1 MNAPHVYFHPGPEAP
16 DLPLVDGLQ
25 SPETMAA
32 AGELA
37 DARVFLTN
45 ADGRITA
52 HAALWW
58 SGTPVLEGERIG
70 TIGGFAASDEESAK
84 ILLDHAADRL
94 RVAGRRIAVGP
105 MNGNTWRRHRYV
117 VSGEARGPFLLE
129 PRNPPEYPGWWRS
142 AGFTELSHYTSAVI
156 NLDARRVVSPA
167 TKARLE
173 DSGIVIR
180 MLDPGRYEEELKLIH
195 ALSLK
200 SFSANFLYTPL
211 DEAEFL
217 HAYAKVQSDVD
228 PDFVRIAERGGVPC
242 GFLFAIR
249 DLEAE
254 TRGEKPAVIAKTLA
268 VDPESRSA
276 GLGSLLVDEVHAA
289 AFAKGYNESIHAM
302 EHERNTSRKITSR
315 YGGRVFRNYA
325 LFSKP
330 L

>member
-1 MNAPHVYFHPGPEAP
+1 MNAPHIHFHPGSESLDIQLAVG
-16 DLPLVDGLQ
+16 LP

-32 AGELA
+32 ASECA

-45 ADGRITA
+45 DDGKIIA

-58 SGTPVLEGERIG
+58 NDTPLLDDRRIG
-70 TIGGFAASDEESAK
+70 TIGGFAALDEQAAK
-84 ILLDHAADRL
+84 ILLDHACARL
-94 RVAGRRIAVGP
+94 HEAGRHVAVGP

-117 VSGEARGPFLLE
+117 VSGEARGSFLLE
-129 PRNPPEYPGWWRS
+129 PRNPPEYPVWWRG
-142 AGFTELSHYTSAVI
+142 AGFTDLSHYTSSVI
-156 NLDARRVVSPA
+156 DLDGRRVVSPA
-167 TKARLE
+167 MKTRLE

-180 MLDPGRYEEELKLIH
+180 KLDSAAYEEELKLIH

-211 DEAEFL
+211 GENEFL
-217 HAYAKVQSDVD
+217 HAYARVRDHVE

-242 GFLFAIR
+242 GFLFGIR

-254 TRGEKPAVIAKTLA
+254 ARGEKPAVIVKTLA

-289 AFAKGYNESIHAM
+289 AFEKGYVESIHAM
-302 EHERNTSRKITSR
+302 EHESNTSRKITGR
-315 YGGRVFRNYA
+315 YGGRVFRNYV

>member
-1 MNAPHVYFHPGPEAP
+1 MNAPQIHFHPGSGVF
-16 DLPLVDGLQ
+16 DLPLADGLP

-32 AGELA
+32 ASERA

-45 ADGRITA
+45 QDGRIIA

-58 SGTPVLEGERIG
+58 SETPVHDSEQIG
-70 TIGGFAASDEESAK
+70 TIGGFAALDGESAR
-84 ILLDHAADRL
+84 ILLDHAASRL
-94 RVAGRRIAVGP
+94 REAGRRIAVGP

-117 VSGEARGPFLLE
+117 VSGDARGPFLLE
-129 PRNPPEYPGWWRS
+129 PRNPPEYPVWWRN
-142 AGFTELSHYTSAVI
+142 AGFTELSHYTSSVI
-156 NLDARRVVSPA
+156 DLDGLRVVSPVM
-167 TKARLE
+167 KQRLE
-173 DSGIVIR
+173 DYGIVIR
-180 MLDPGRYEEELKLIH
+180 NLDPGHYEEELKLIH

-200 SFSANFLYTPL
+200 SFTANFLYTPL
-211 DEAEFL
+211 DEADFL
-217 HAYAKVQSDVD
+217 HAYAKVRDHVE
-228 PDFVRIAERGGVPC
+228 PDFVRIAERNGTPC

-254 TRGEKPAVIAKTLA
+254 ARGDKPVVIVKTLA

-289 AFAKGYNESIHAM
+289 AYEKGYTESIHAM
-302 EHERNTSRKITSR
+302 EHETNTSRKITGR

>member
-1 MNAPHVYFHPGPEAP
+1 MNAPQIHFQQGAAATGFAV
-16 DLPLVDGLQ
+16 VDGLP

-32 AGELA
+32 ACECP

-45 ADGRITA
+45 EDGPIIA

-58 SGTPVLEGERIG
+58 NDTPLHEGDCIG
-70 TIGGFAASDEESAK
+70 TIGGFAAPDEAAAK
-84 ILLDHAADRL
+84 ILLDHACVRL
-94 RVAGRRIAVGP
+94 REAGRHIAVGP

-117 VSGEARGPFLLE
+117 VSGESRGPFLLE
-129 PRNPPEYPGWWRS
+129 PRNPPEYPVWWRN
-142 AGFTELSHYTSAVI
+142 AGFAELSHYTSSVI
-156 NLDARRVVSPA
+156 DLDGSRVVSPA
-167 TKARLE
+167 MKARLE

-180 MLDPGRYEEELKLIH
+180 KLDPDRYEEELKLIH

-200 SFSANFLYTPL
+200 SFSSNFLYTPL
-211 DEAEFL
+211 DETEFL
-217 HAYAKVQSDVD
+217 QAYFKVRDQVE

-242 GFLFAIR
+242 GFLFGIR

-254 TRGEKPAVIAKTLA
+254 ARGENPAVIVKTLA
-268 VDPESRSA
+268 VDPQSRSA
-276 GLGSLLVDEVHAA
+276 GLGSLLVDEAHAA
-289 AFAKGYNESIHAM
+289 AFEKGFTESIHAM
-302 EHERNTSRKITSR
+302 EHESNTSRKITGR

>member
-1 MNAPHVYFHPGPEAP
+1 MNAPQIHFQQGPEAP
-16 DLPLVDGLQ
+16 DPPLAGGLP

-32 AGELA
+32 ASERA

-45 ADGRITA
+45 QDGRIIA

-58 SGTPVLEGERIG
+58 SETPVLEGESIG
-70 TIGGFAASDEESAK
+70 TIGGFAALDEASARF
-84 ILLDHAADRL
+84 LLDHAADRL
-94 RVAGRRIAVGP
+94 REAGRRIAVGP

-117 VSGEARGPFLLE
+117 LTGVSRDPFLLE
-129 PRNPPEYPGWWRS
+129 PRNPPEYPDWWLS
-142 AGFTELSHYTSAVI
+142 AGFTGLSHYTSSVI
-156 NLDARRVVSPA
+156 DLDGRRVVSPA
-167 TKARLE
+167 MKTRLE
-173 DSGIVIR
+173 NSGIVIR
-180 MLDPGRYEEELKLIH
+180 KLDPGRYEEELKLIH

-217 HAYAKVQSDVD
+217 HAYAKVRNHVE
-228 PDFVRIAERGGVPC
+228 PDFVRIAERAGVPC
-242 GFLFAIR
+242 GFLFGIR

-254 TRGEKPAVIAKTLA
+254 ARGEKPAVIVKTLA

-289 AFAKGYNESIHAM
+289 AFDKGYTESIHAM
-302 EHERNTSRKITSR
+302 EHETNTSRKITGR

>member
-1 MNAPHVYFHPGPEAP
+1 MNAPQIHFQQGAAAPGF
-16 DLPLVDGLQ
+16 PLADGL
-25 SPETMAA
+25 PTPKTMAA
-32 AGELA
+32 SGERP
-37 DARVFLTN
+37 DARVYLTN
-45 ADGRITA
+45 EDGRITA

-58 SGTPVLEGERIG
+58 SETPVHEGAQIG
-70 TIGGFAASDEESAK
+70 TIGGFAALDGLTAR

-94 RVAGRRIAVGP
+94 RDAGRRIAVGP

-117 VSGEARGPFLLE
+117 ISSEGRGPFLLE
-129 PRNPPEYPGWWRS
+129 PRNPPEYPDWWRN
-142 AGFTELSHYTSAVI
+142 AGFTELSHYTSSVI
-156 NLDARRVVSPA
+156 DLDGRRVVSPA
-167 TKARLE
+167 MRTRLE

-180 MLDPGRYEEELKLIH
+180 RIDPGRYEEELKLIH

-200 SFSANFLYTPL
+200 SFSSNFLYTPL
-211 DEAEFL
+211 DETEFL
-217 HAYAKVQSDVD
+217 HAYSKVRDHVE
-228 PDFVRIAERGGVPC
+228 PDFVRIAERAGIPC
-242 GFLFAIR
+242 GFLFGIR

-254 TRGEKPAVIAKTLA
+254 ARGEKPAVIVKTLA

-289 AFAKGYNESIHAM
+289 AYEKGYAESIHAM
-302 EHERNTSRKITSR
+302 EHESNTSRKITGR